1 MAQAT
6 RTVGPG
12 TIINDANAPTLQA
25 TGNVSADTTGSWVQV
40 DRPCDVQIEMALG
53 TIGGSVTGFD
63 VEIQGADDSSGTNT
77 VSYGRFD
84 TVAHTDD
91 DTTRRM
97 AAHVYKPY
105 MRAVMDHSGSGNVG
119 VTIKVR
125 TTHNQVT
132 DSTTA

>member
-12 TIINDANAPTLQA
+12 TLVRDANAPTLQA
-25 TGNVSADTTGSWVQV
+25 TGNVSSDTTGSWVQV
-40 DRPCDVQIEMALG
+40 DRPCDVQVVMDLG
-53 TIGGSVTGFD
+53 TIASGVTGFD
-63 VEIQGADDSSGTNT
+63 VEVQGADDSSGTNT

-84 TVAHTDD
+84 TVGASDD
-91 DTTRRM
+91 DTTRVLH
-97 AAHVYKPY
+97 ASVYKPY
-105 MRAVMDHSGSGNVG
+105 MRAVMDHSGTGNVG

-125 TTHNQVT
+125 QPHDRKT